1 MKRKSISL
9 AEILPSFLIIF
20 VILVLPA
27 KLLSQNTVIRWSTFD
42 MGFATSVSSNTVVKS
57 AVGQGFV
64 GTMQQGNT
72 RIESGLFADT
82 LIRRNVTSAIEELSV
97 PYMYSLLQNF
107 PNPFN
112 PTTTVR
118 YSLPFDSKV
127 LIRIYNILGQ
137 DVKLLKDEIVSA
149 GNYEVQFNS
158 SNLPSGI
165 YFYRLSA
172 ESIDG
177 KQKYS
182 STKKMILLK

>member
-82 LIRRNVTSAIEELSV
+82 LIR
-97 PYMYSLLQNF
+97 
-107 PNPFN
+107 
-112 PTTTVR
+112 
-118 YSLPFDSKV
+118 
-127 LIRIYNILGQ
+127 
-137 DVKLLKDEIVSA
+137 
-149 GNYEVQFNS
+149 
-158 SNLPSGI
+158 
-165 YFYRLSA
+165 
-172 ESIDG
+172 
-177 KQKYS
+177 
-182 STKKMILLK
+182 